1 MELAVGRKK
10 AEGLSQEN
18 LSAEHFSLRRGKRQL
33 VSFLFYENFAVNR
46 TPASVFTMLCG
57 TPW

>member
-18 LSAEHFSLRRGKRQL
+18 LSAEHFSLRR
-33 VSFLFYENFAVNR
+33 ENASLYRSYFTR
-46 TPASVFTMLCG
+46 TSP
-57 TPW
+57 